1 MSPTSELAPQRSASQ
16 PVPSKPESLQ
26 VEQQPVE
33 TSPPKTSQEDSSL
46 PATPQTAATQRNTPQ
61 LDRDLL
67 EGVATLNLTLP
78 DPDDEQM
85 SEADFL
91 QQVDAAWVVCDRFDL
106 QSDIWRGRILRVI
119 RDRERKYGGGRG
131 QGFLSWLKE
140 REIGKSQAY
149 RWIELADSADHL
161 LADGMLEPENIE
173 RFSKRAFV
181 ETAQASPEVQQMV
194 SEAAQRG
201 DRITRREVR
210 QLSDEWT
217 AMTSDL
223 LPTEIRAKAA
233 ENVIPTRYL
242 APLVREME
250 KLPEEHQE
258 TLKTEVAR
266 TPDLD
271 TLKEATAAAKYLSKY
286 IESASRV
293 QVLAKAEVNLESA
306 LDESLRLGCLNQTA
320 ELVNQAAQ
328 LEQAIAKVY
337 TSWKRLGNL
346 ADKLDGQSGASTP
359 HLRSLLE
366 QLDNLASSQV
376 EIQLGLSEAA
386 RNIRLSIE
394 EED

>member
-1 MSPTSELAPQRSASQ
+1 MAYRCMSPTSELSA
-16 PVPSKPESLQ
+16 
-26 VEQQPVE
+26 
-33 TSPPKTSQEDSSL
+33 T
-46 PATPQTAATQRNTPQ
+46 
-61 LDRDLL
+61 LDRATLDRNVL
-67 EGVATLNLTLP
+67 EGVASLDLKLP
-78 DPDDEQM
+78 DPEDGQM

-91 QQVDAAWVVCDRFDL
+91 KQVDAAWQVCDRFDL

-119 RDRERKYGGGRG
+119 RDREKKHGGGRG
-131 QGFLSWLKE
+131 QGFLNWLKD
-140 REIGKSQAY
+140 RELGKSQAY
-149 RWIELADSADHL
+149 RWIELADSADQL
-161 LADGMLEPENIE
+161 LVDGTLEPENIE

-181 ETAQASPEVQQMV
+181 ETAQAAPEVQQMV

-217 AMTSDL
+217 AMTSEL
-223 LPTEIRAKAA
+223 LPTELRAKAA

-266 TPDLD
+266 TPDID
-271 TLKEATAAAKYLSKY
+271 TLKEATAAARYLSKY
-286 IESASRV
+286 IESAGRV
-293 QVLAKAEVNLESA
+293 QALAKAEVNLESA

-346 ADKLDGQSGASTP
+346 ADKLDGRSGASTP

-366 QLDNLASSQV
+366 QVDNLASSQV
-376 EIQLGLSEAA
+376 QIQLGLSDAA
-386 RNIRLSIE
+386 RNIRLQIE